1 MPHKI
6 KFLPKSEI
14 ELEVVIPAEEME
26 VFWRLA
32 NKNITEKIQVK
43 GFRPGKM
50 PENLLKDQKIQEEIY
65 NEAASLAVKKTY
77 PDVLAEEGLE
87 PLGNV
92 QIEILKIAPKNEFVY
107 RLKTAILPKF
117 KLPDYKEIAK
127 KISKERKKTEVQN
140 SEIEKVVQ
148 WLQKSRAE
156 ITPIERPA
164 QKGDLVELEINSFI
178 EGQELK
184 KASGK
189 ENFILGEGRFLPGFE
204 EKIEGLKAGE
214 KKNFTLKA
222 PADYWDETLWNKNLS
237 FEVKMNKVSERRL
250 MEISDEWAKS
260 IGNFNNLEELKNSIK
275 EGILWEKEMKERD
288 RLRILMT
295 ERLLQETEIDL
306 TEVLI
311 ENEVNHRL
319 EEVRHLAQDSG
330 MSFEE
335 YLKKIKKDEEIL
347 RRDLKEEAAKTL
359 KIALILREIGKL
371 EKCEPKPEE
380 IEKTMN
386 EFLKSYSGK
395 EAEERIDRKNL
406 FEYTK
411 ERLTNEKVFQF
422 LESLG

>member
-1 MPHKI
+1 MRHQI
-6 KFLPKSEI
+6 KHLPKSEI
-14 ELEVVIPAEEME
+14 ELEVFIPAEEME
-26 VFWRLA
+26 IFWRLA

-50 PENLLKDQKIQEEIY
+50 PENLLEDQKIQEEIY
-65 NEAASLAVKKTY
+65 NETSSLAVKKTY
-77 PDVLAEEGLE
+77 PEVLSEEDLE

-107 RLKTAILPKF
+107 RLKMAILPKF

-127 KISKERKKTEVQN
+127 KTLKERKKTEVQN

-189 ENFILGEGRFLPGFE
+189 ESFILAEGRFLPGFE
-204 EKIEGLKAGE
+204 EKIEGLKVGE
-214 KKNFTLKA
+214 KKNFTLKV
-222 PADYWDETLWNKNLS
+222 PADYWDETLRNKNLS
-237 FEVKMNKVSERRL
+237 FEVKLNKVSERRL
-250 MEISDEWAKS
+250 LEITDEWAKS
-260 IGNFNNLEELKNSIK
+260 LGHFNNLEELKNSIK

-295 ERLLQETEIDL
+295 ERLLQETEMAL
-306 TEVLI
+306 AEVLV

-347 RRDLKEEAAKTL
+347 CRDLKGEAMKTL

-380 IEKTMN
+380 IEKAMN